1 VVTEERRTGRDPVV
15 SGIMVMSVFGTGWA
29 LVGVG
34 GLVSSVPLRVVGWVV
49 ALALAALVVRT
60 ALRWHASP
68 DPARI
73 RPRAQ
78 PPGDPGRTFLLVN
91 VAQAVLILL
100 AVLGL
105 TRLGRPEYIAPA
117 VCLVVGLHFLPLA
130 RAFAVPLY
138 WTTGLAL
145 VAVAVLGAVLAA
157 VGVGTGAVFAV
168 VGLCAALTLWATA
181 LQLAR
186 TVV

>member
-1 VVTEERRTGRDPVV
+1 
-15 SGIMVMSVFGTGWA
+15 MVMSVFGTVWA

-34 GLVSSVPLRVVGWVV
+34 GLVASVPLRVVGWVV
-49 ALALAALVVRT
+49 APALAALVVRT
-60 ALRWHASP
+60 ALRWHAHP

-73 RPRAQ
+73 RPRPQ
-78 PPGDPGRTFLLVN
+78 RSGDPGRTFLLVN
-91 VAQAVLILL
+91 VAQAVLIPL
-100 AVLGL
+100 AVVGL

-138 WTTGLAL
+138 RTTGLAL
-145 VAVAVLGAVLAA
+145 VAIAVLGAVLAA
-157 VGVGTGAVFAV
+157 LGVEIAAVFAL